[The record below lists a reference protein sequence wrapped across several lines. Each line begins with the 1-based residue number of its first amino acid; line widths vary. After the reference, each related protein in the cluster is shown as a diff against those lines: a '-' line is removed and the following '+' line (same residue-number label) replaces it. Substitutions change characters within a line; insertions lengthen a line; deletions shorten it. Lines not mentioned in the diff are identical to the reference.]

1 MQKKNQ
7 SQSHQFEKL
16 GSNNQIPLFNYG
28 IHTKICTCMN
38 NNLITGIQYA
48 STQ

>member
-16 GSNNQIPLFNYG
+16 GSNNQIPLFNYSY
-28 IHTKICTCMN
+28 K
-38 NNLITGIQYA
+38 NLHLYE
-48 STQ
+48 